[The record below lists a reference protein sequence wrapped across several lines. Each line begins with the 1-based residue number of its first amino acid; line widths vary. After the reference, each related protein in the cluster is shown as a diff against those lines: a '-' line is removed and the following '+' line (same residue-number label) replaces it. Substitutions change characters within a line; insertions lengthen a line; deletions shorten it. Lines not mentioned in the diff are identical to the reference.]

1 MDAAAQQGV
10 CYRLITALP
19 EWPSPF
25 RYEQQTSQREIL
37 SRILKRDFRMSGVS
51 EHDPLERSLLRRQE
65 LAHEYG
71 YEHYRH
77 YGRGQSSHFPAP
89 AIHSVFSIS

>member
-1 MDAAAQQGV
+1 
-10 CYRLITALP
+10 
-19 EWPSPF
+19 
-25 RYEQQTSQREIL
+25 
-37 SRILKRDFRMSGVS
+37 MSGVS
-51 EHDPLERSLLRRQE
+51 EHDPLEMSLLRRRE